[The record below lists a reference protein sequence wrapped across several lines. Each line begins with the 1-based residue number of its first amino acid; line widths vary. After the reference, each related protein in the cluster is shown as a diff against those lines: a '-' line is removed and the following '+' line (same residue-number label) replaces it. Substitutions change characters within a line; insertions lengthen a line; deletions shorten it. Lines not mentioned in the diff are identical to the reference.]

1 MLSGSTLS
9 SSFVATLFNNGDI
22 KPLNSYPSANTTI
35 KGSIESRTLQKGVL
49 APGSSVDYSV
59 SLWLDEDVTLED
71 NVENTK
77 LKSKIVIISTP
88 YFTKGYSGI
97 EGNIV
102 AQLDNS
108 GKCPTVN
115 TDGSIKITDVE
126 TGNGYLCSAPD
137 NYGTS
142 YYYRGNVTNNYVQF
156 GKWADDTPDVVYGF
170 DDSDDPSSPPSF
182 EEYPSMKECKA
193 ASSSNNNCTLV
204 SRKGKPMYWR
214 IVRINGDGT
223 VRLVYAGTDTYS
235 NSQYSLDKQVHWNL
249 EGIFGDT
256 VELRVHMSI

>member
-1 MLSGSTLS
+1 MNKLKEISKKYKISLAAIIIVIVLLTISASYALYKIVRSQDDENLVNAGCFNLALSNEENAINLESTIPLTDAEGRKLTPFTFTLTNNCTITASYNVNLEVLSGSTLS

-77 LKSKIVIISTP
+77 LKSKIVIVSTP

-102 AQLDNS
+102 AQLDTS
-108 GKCPTVN
+108 G
-115 TDGSIKITDVE
+115 
-126 TGNGYLCSAPD
+126 
-137 NYGTS
+137 
-142 YYYRGNVTNNYVQF
+142 
-156 GKWADDTPDVVYGF
+156 
-170 DDSDDPSSPPSF
+170 
-182 EEYPSMKECKA
+182 
-193 ASSSNNNCTLV
+193 
-204 SRKGKPMYWR
+204 
-214 IVRINGDGT
+214 
-223 VRLVYAGTDTYS
+223 
-235 NSQYSLDKQVHWNL
+235 
-249 EGIFGDT
+249 
-256 VELRVHMSI
+256 